1 MLDSPVRPE
10 PHLSVGP
17 ESRGF
22 TSMHGAVQWRPVG
35 QRETSVAVPGTFYKE
50 RWRVIALIS
59 LCLLLTFQSSVRR
72 LTCGSLTRQTATALV
87 TNPWGPGASPPLAVH
102 GSGGQEPLTLCGSPC
117 SLSLTTQAWFSGSG
131 SCLNKTPVVCEAH
144 PLGLPVSL
152 KTCTLGHMNSCW

>member
-22 TSMHGAVQWRPVG
+22 ASMHGAVQWRPVG
-35 QRETSVAVPGTFYKE
+35 QREASVAVPGTFYQE

-117 SLSLTTQAWFSGSG
+117 SLSLTTPSLVQRVRELSEQAS
-131 SCLNKTPVVCEAH
+131 VVCEAH